1 VARAELTDTGSACPD
16 DLPFSVM
23 SEQEPQSVDREP
35 ERDPRTGREAAAK
48 RMEHQTQWV
57 ELQLRRAMERGDF
70 DDLPGYG
77 KPIEG
82 LGTEHDPDWW
92 LKKLIERE
100 HVTGV
105 LPPSLQ
111 IRKDDAELDGVL
123 DRLATE
129 TEVRRELEDFNERVR
144 RARIQP
150 LGGPPM
156 ITPERDVEAEVEA
169 WRSRRDER
177 RAAQRAAA
185 RRQAVDK
192 SSEPHRRWWQRR

>member
-1 VARAELTDTGSACPD
+1 
-16 DLPFSVM
+16 
-23 SEQEPQSVDREP
+23 
-35 ERDPRTGREAAAK
+35 
-48 RMEHQTQWV
+48 MEHQTQWV

-70 DDLPGYG
+70 DNLPGYG

-92 LKKLIERE
+92 VKKLIERE

-105 LPPSLQ
+105 LPPSLL

-123 DRLATE
+123 DKLTSE
-129 TEVRRELEDFNERVR
+129 SEVRREVEDFNERVR

-156 ITPERDVEAEVEA
+156 ITPGRDVEAEVEA
-169 WRSRRDER
+169 WRSRREER

-185 RRQAVDK
+185 RRQVVEK

>member
-1 VARAELTDTGSACPD
+1 
-16 DLPFSVM
+16 M
-23 SEQEPQSVDREP
+23 SEQESQPPNR
-35 ERDPRTGREAAAK
+35 ERDADPRAAREAAAK

-70 DDLPGYG
+70 DNLPGYG

-100 HVTGV
+100 HVSV

-123 DRLATE
+123 DKLPTE
-129 TEVRRELEDFNERVR
+129 SDVRREVEDFNERVR

-156 ITPERDVEAEVEA
+156 ITPERDVEAEVAA
-169 WRSRRDER
+169 WRTRRDER
-177 RAAQRAAA
+177 RAAQRAALRLQETA
-185 RRQAVDK
+185 K
-192 SSEPHRRWWQRR
+192 KEHRRHWWKRR

>member
-1 VARAELTDTGSACPD
+1 
-16 DLPFSVM
+16 M
-23 SEQEPQSVDREP
+23 SEQESQQPDREP
-35 ERDPRTGREAAAK
+35 ERDPRTGRFAAEQRVK
-48 RMEHQTQWV
+48 HQTQWV

-70 DDLPGYG
+70 DNLPGSG

-92 LKKLIERE
+92 LKKLVERE
-100 HVTGV
+100 KVSV

-111 IRKDDAELDGVL
+111 IRKDDLELDGVL
-123 DRLATE
+123 DRQATE
-129 TEVRRELEDFNERVR
+129 TEVRREVEDFNERVR
-144 RARIQP
+144 RARIMP

-169 WRSRRDER
+169 WAARREER

-185 RRQAVDK
+185 QRQAPEK
-192 SSEPHRRWWQRR
+192 SSGSRRRWWHRR

>member
-1 VARAELTDTGSACPD
+1 
-16 DLPFSVM
+16 M
-23 SEQEPQSVDREP
+23 SEQEQAADREP
-35 ERDPRTGREAAAK
+35 DRDPRTAREAAAK

-70 DDLPGYG
+70 DNLPGYG

-82 LGTEHDPDWW
+82 LGAEHDPDWW

-105 LPPSLQ
+105 LPPSLL

-123 DRLATE
+123 DKLTTE
-129 TEVRRELEDFNERVR
+129 KEVRREVEEFNERVR

-169 WRSRRDER
+169 WRSRLEER

-185 RRQAVDK
+185 RRLAVEK
-192 SSEPHRRWWQRR
+192 SSEPHRRWWRRR

>member
-1 VARAELTDTGSACPD
+1 
-16 DLPFSVM
+16 M
-23 SEQEPQSVDREP
+23 SEQEPQAPKRDR
-35 ERDPRTGREAAAK
+35 ERDPRTGRDAAAE
-48 RMEHQTQWV
+48 RVRHQTQWV

-70 DDLPGYG
+70 DNLPGYG

-92 LKKLIERE
+92 LKRLVERE
-100 HVTGV
+100 KVTGV

-123 DRLATE
+123 DQQPTE
-129 TEVRRELEDFNERVR
+129 TDVRRELEDFNERVR

-156 ITPERDVEAEVEA
+156 ITPERDVEAEVAA
-169 WRSRRDER
+169 WRTRREER
-177 RAAQRAAA
+177 RAAQRAAV
-185 RRQAVDK
+185 RRQQAEK
-192 SSEPHRRWWQRR
+192 SEPRRRWWQRR

>member
-1 VARAELTDTGSACPD
+1 
-16 DLPFSVM
+16 M
-23 SEQEPQSVDREP
+23 SEQEQSADREP
-35 ERDPRTGREAAAK
+35 ERDPRAAREAAAK

-70 DDLPGYG
+70 DNLPGYG

-105 LPPSLQ
+105 LPPSLL
-111 IRKDDAELDGVL
+111 IRKEDAELDGVL
-123 DRLATE
+123 DKLTTE
-129 TEVRRELEDFNERVR
+129 KDVRREVEEFNERVR

-156 ITPERDVEAEVEA
+156 ITPERDVEPEVEA
-169 WRSRRDER
+169 WRRRLEER

-185 RRQAVDK
+185 RRLAMEK
-192 SSEPHRRWWQRR
+192 SSEPHRRWWRRR

>member
-1 VARAELTDTGSACPD
+1 
-16 DLPFSVM
+16 M
-23 SEQEPQSVDREP
+23 SEQEP
-35 ERDPRTGREAAAK
+35 ERDPRAAREAAAQ

-70 DDLPGYG
+70 DNLPGYG

-105 LPPSLQ
+105 LPPSLL
-111 IRKDDAELDGVL
+111 IRKDALELDGVL
-123 DRLATE
+123 DKLATE
-129 TEVRRELEDFNERVR
+129 REVRREVEDFNERVR

-169 WRSRRDER
+169 WRSRLEER

-185 RRQAVDK
+185 RRLAVEK
-192 SSEPHRRWWQRR
+192 GSEPHRRWWNRR